1 MKVKV
6 GDTVKIIYGKD
17 KGKEGKVIKTF
28 KHEDKLLVEA
38 INVIKKHQK
47 PNNTNETGGIVEKEA
62 PIHVSNVKVL
72 SSSNNKKESKKD
84 SKTKEVKEEPKKEK
98 TVKKTTA
105 KKAK

>member
-28 KHEDKLLVEA
+28 KHDDKVLVSA
-38 INVIKKHQK
+38 INIIKKHQK
-47 PNNTNETGGIVEKEA
+47 PNNQNETGGIVEREA
-62 PIHVSNVKVL
+62 PIHVSNVKVVEKGTKET
-72 SSSNNKKESKKD
+72 KKEI
-84 SKTKEVKEEPKKEK
+84 VKAEKPKKEK
-98 TVKKTTA
+98 AVKKTTV